1 MEKSG
6 QGNPHPE
13 IIVRDEAKSRLRVA
27 VEGLLTVAFW
37 VLYVYVLLPIFTLV
51 LWVFGVRTI
60 YDEIFGLKGYM
71 ALIDIL
77 KNGGLI
83 TIAILAILAGWAF
96 YNYRMFVSRGER
108 RSSRVSISND
118 REISRLLSVD
128 LDGLESIRKLHRLRV
143 KIDGEH
149 YLIVKDSPEGTK

>member
-1 MEKSG
+1 MEKPG

-13 IIVRDEAKSRLRVA
+13 IIVADEAKSRLRVA

-37 VLYVYVLLPIFTLV
+37 VFYIYVLLPIFTLV
-51 LWVFGVRTI
+51 LWVFGFRTI
-60 YDEIFGLKGYM
+60 FDEIFGQKGYM

-83 TIAILAILAGWAF
+83 TVAILAILVGWAF

-118 REISRLLSVD
+118 REISRLLSID
-128 LDGLESIRKLHRLRV
+128 LDSLESIRKLHRLKV
-143 KIDGEH
+143 KIEGDF
-149 YLIVKDSPEGTK
+149 YLVEKESPDGTK

>member
-1 MEKSG
+1 MEKPG
-6 QGNPHPE
+6 QGDPHPE
-13 IIVRDEAKSRLRVA
+13 IIVRDEVKSRLRVA

-37 VLYVYVLLPIFTLV
+37 VIYVYVLLPIFTLI

-83 TIAILAILAGWAF
+83 TIAILAILAGWAY
-96 YNYRMFVSRGER
+96 YNYRMFVYRGER

-128 LDGLESIRKLHRLRV
+128 LDSLEGIRKLRRLKV
-143 KIDGEH
+143 KIEGEH
-149 YLIVKDSPEGTK
+149 YLVEKESPEGTK

>member
-96 YNYRMFVSRGER
+96 YNYRLFMSRGER

-128 LDGLESIRKLHRLRV
+128 LDGLESIRQLHRLTV

-149 YLIVKDSPEGTK
+149 YLVVKDSPEGTK

>member
-1 MEKSG
+1 MEKPG
-6 QGNPHPE
+6 QGHPHPE
-13 IIVRDEAKSRLRVA
+13 IIVRDEAKSKLRA
-27 VEGLLTVAFW
+27 AIEGLLTVAFW
-37 VLYVYVLLPIFTLV
+37 VLYIYVLLPIFTLI
-51 LWVFGVRTI
+51 LWVLGVRTI

-83 TIAILAILAGWAF
+83 TVAILAILVGWAF

-118 REISRLLSVD
+118 REISRLLNVD
-128 LDGLESIRKLHRLRV
+128 LVDLESIRNLHRLRV
-143 KIDGEH
+143 KIEGDLYFFE
-149 YLIVKDSPEGTK
+149 KESPDRSE

>member
-1 MEKSG
+1 MEKPG

-13 IIVRDEAKSRLRVA
+13 IIVDNQAKSRLRVA
-27 VEGLLTVAFW
+27 VESLLTVAFW
-37 VLYVYVLLPIFTLV
+37 MLYVYILLPIFTLV

-60 YDEIFGLKGYM
+60 YDEIFGLKGYL
-71 ALIDIL
+71 ALIDLL

-96 YNYRMFVSRGER
+96 YNYRMFMSRGER
-108 RSSRVSISND
+108 RSSRVSITND
-118 REISRLLSVD
+118 REVARLMNVD
-128 LDGLESIRKLHRLRV
+128 LDALKGIRRLTRLRV

-149 YLIVKDSPEGTK
+149 YLVVRDGPEGMK